1 MNSTRQNKQLA
12 ETLSRVL
19 SEWNSGK
26 EKIRYTIDIPKSKWD
41 FIFDM
46 VTCIIWG
53 SFGLGAFV
61 LALRQHLLFPVGIVT
76 FLCGIVVYVLARKNA
91 PYTYIINRKKK
102 RLYCG
107 TYGMQSYIQQDY
119 GEPFSLPTFRLP
131 DNDYSGKYAR
141 MREKLQKKIT
151 DETGWTFEN

>member
-46 VTCIIWG
+46 VTCII
-53 SFGLGAFV
+53 
-61 LALRQHLLFPVGIVT
+61 
-76 FLCGIVVYVLARKNA
+76 
-91 PYTYIINRKKK
+91 
-102 RLYCG
+102 
-107 TYGMQSYIQQDY
+107 
-119 GEPFSLPTFRLP
+119 
-131 DNDYSGKYAR
+131 
-141 MREKLQKKIT
+141 
-151 DETGWTFEN
+151 